1 MKAKL
6 GTLLLISAFLVSPAL
21 AQTSAPATSKPSIFS
36 RMKAAASPKPAA
48 MKQGLNSAA
57 KPVAVAKRVQA
68 PRTAKSLDCS
78 KQADAKNIHGKER
91 KSFMSHCK
99 RA

>member
-21 AQTSAPATSKPSIFS
+21 AQTSAPATSKPSVFS
-36 RMKAAASPKPAA
+36 RMKAAASPRPAA
-48 MKQGLNSAA
+48 MKQGPDNAA
-57 KPVAVAKRVQA
+57 KPVAAKRVQA

-78 KQADAKNIHGKER
+78 KQADAKNVHGKDR

>member
-1 MKAKL
+1 MMAKL
-6 GTLLLISAFLVSPAL
+6 GTLLLISAFVVSPAL
-21 AQTSAPATSKPSIFS
+21 AQSPAPATGKPSIFS
-36 RMKAAASPKPAA
+36 RMKAAASPKSAA
-48 MKQGLNSAA
+48 MKPVPKSAA
-57 KPVAVAKRVQA
+57 QPVAAAKRVQA

-78 KQADAKNIHGKER
+78 KQADAKNIHGKDR